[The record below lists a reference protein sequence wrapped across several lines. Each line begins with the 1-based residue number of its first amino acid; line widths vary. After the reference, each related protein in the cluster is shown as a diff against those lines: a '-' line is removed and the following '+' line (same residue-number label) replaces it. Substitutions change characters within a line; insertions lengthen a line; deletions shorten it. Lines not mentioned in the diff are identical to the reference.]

1 MKSWHFIAFTLANM
15 TLVACSPH
23 SPAQTAASEP
33 SIAVASAIAASTT
46 QTQITP
52 NNSLP
57 KMIVHKDAH
66 CGCCGAYADYL
77 RQHGAQVEVITEPNM
92 TDIRQKFGTE
102 QGASCHTVQVGKYV
116 VEGHV
121 PIAAIEKLMREQP
134 DIKGIAL
141 PGMPIHSP
149 GMGEEKK
156 GSLNIMAIEHNGSVN
171 RVFSVE

>member
-1 MKSWHFIAFTLANM
+1 MKSWYFIVFTLTSM
-15 TLVACSPH
+15 TLGACSPH
-23 SPAQTAASEP
+23 APNQTATSEPTVATSSASAAQTT
-33 SIAVASAIAASTT
+33 ITT
-46 QTQITP
+46 T
-52 NNSLP
+52 NSLP

-66 CGCCGAYADYL
+66 CGCCGAYVDYL

-92 TDIRQKFGTE
+92 TDIRRKFGTE

-156 GSLNIMAIEHNGSVN
+156 GSLNIMVIEHDGSVN